1 MLCEFLLLLPL
12 IASPSVT
19 VAFGSSF
26 CIVRGVPESPDP
38 PDVQNGAIVIVICL
52 YFCISL
58 VILSKLEKSIK
69 LTFLL

>member
-12 IASPSVT
+12 TASPSVT

-38 PDVQNGAIVIVICL
+38 PDVQNGAIVFPDKSYSILMIL
-52 YFCISL
+52 TQLSFCCSL
-58 VILSKLEKSIK
+58 DQLK
-69 LTFLL
+69 